1 MDKLKL
7 AHDYAMKHLEGKF
20 YTESEQWRV
29 AQAWDYADL
38 MYAEQ
43 EKRTDKTR
51 PDVLDE
57 FQVDWSQAPGWANWW
72 AMDGFSKKA
81 NWYIDKPY
89 IDDDSEVESEWNI
102 DLKTDTETYMCAPS
116 FNYQG
121 DWKSS
126 LQERK

>member
-29 AQAWDYADL
+29 AQAWEYADMML
-38 MYAEQ
+38 AEQ
-43 EKRTDKTR
+43 EKRTDKSR
-51 PDVLDE
+51 PVVLDE
-57 FQVDWSQAPGWANWW
+57 FQVDWSQAPSEAEYW
-72 AMDGFSKKA
+72 AMDSNGICY
-81 NWYIDKPY
+81 WYMIEPR
-89 IDDDSEVESEWNI
+89 
-102 DLKTDTETYMCAPS
+102 LTETFPNEWVGGGYPIDIQAPS

>member
-29 AQAWDYADL
+29 AQAWEYADMML
-38 MYAEQ
+38 AEQ
-43 EKRTDKTR
+43 EKRTDKSR
-51 PDVLDE
+51 PVVLDE
-57 FQVDWSQAPGWANWW
+57 FQVDWSQAPDWANWW
-72 AMDGFSKKA
+72 AMDSNGICY
-81 NWYIDKPY
+81 WYMIEPRLTE
-89 IDDDSEVESEWNI
+89 IFPNEWVGCGYP
-102 DLKTDTETYMCAPS
+102 TDTQAPS

>member
-51 PDVLDE
+51 PAVLDE
-57 FQVDWSQAPGWANWW
+57 FQVDWDFAPEWANWW
-72 AMDGFSKKA
+72 VMQADGSFHFVGV
-81 NWYIDKPY
+81 KPFF
-89 IDDDSEVESEWNI
+89 DGSLWFTRTDVEWL
-102 DLKTDTETYMCAPS
+102 DAPS

-121 DWKSS
+121 DWESS

>member
-7 AHDYAMKHLEGKF
+7 THDYFIKHGDQITPIL
-20 YTESEQWRV
+20 SV
-29 AQAWDYADL
+29 ALAWDYADL

-51 PDVLDE
+51 PAVLDE
-57 FQVDWSQAPGWANWW
+57 FQVDWNQAPEWANWW
-72 AMDGFSKKA
+72 AMDSNGICY
-81 NWYIDKPY
+81 WYMTEPRLA
-89 IDDDSEVESEWNI
+89 ETFPNEWI
-102 DLKTDTETYMCAPS
+102 SGGGPMDIQAPS
-116 FNYQG
+116 FNYQD

>member
-7 AHDYAMKHLEGKF
+7 AHEMAIAMQSREPIVDMKIIAALSFDYAEAML
-20 YTESEQWRV
+20 
-29 AQAWDYADL
+29 
-38 MYAEQ
+38 AEQ

-51 PDVLDE
+51 PAVLDE
-57 FQVDWSQAPGWANWW
+57 FQVDWSQAPDWANWW
-72 AMDGFSKKA
+72 AVDSNGICY
-81 NWYIDKPY
+81 WYMIEPRLTE
-89 IDDDSEVESEWNI
+89 IFPNEWVGCGYP
-102 DLKTDTETYMCAPS
+102 TDTQAPS

>member
-7 AHDYAMKHLEGKF
+7 AHDYFMKHGDHNATISSVEL
-20 YTESEQWRV
+20 
-29 AQAWDYADL
+29 AWDYVDL

-51 PDVLDE
+51 PAVLDE
-57 FQVDWSQAPGWANWW
+57 FQVDWSQAPEWAKWW
-72 AMDGFSKKA
+72 AMDSNGICY
-81 NWYIDKPY
+81 WYMTEPRLTEIFPNEWIGGGYPID
-89 IDDDSEVESEWNI
+89 
-102 DLKTDTETYMCAPS
+102 TQAPS
-116 FNYQG
+116 FIYQG